1 MGPIIDV
8 DLDAI
13 VHNYLAFAD
22 AVQVPVLSVVKADAY
37 GHGALP
43 VARAVT
49 EAGCGWL
56 GAVDISEGLALR
68 AGGVTDARI
77 LTWLHS
83 PATDWAM
90 AFDADLDIAVSTIE
104 QLSLVERAATKFR
117 GKGTDA
123 PRVHLKLDTGLGR
136 NGAAANTWR
145 AMIAQ
150 AAEADRA
157 GGLRVC
163 GLMSHLSGS
172 SSAEDLEQGKQFDT
186 ARQLAQEAGLRI
198 EHAHIAATAGAMKY
212 PQLRHDLVR
221 LGIALYGL
229 TPDDSGALD
238 TLELRPALRLR
249 APIRRFD
256 NRWAVAVG
264 EGDGLPPL
272 VSALPPL
279 VDSQGMLWK
288 IDRIG
293 PLHLYLSPVGDA
305 PADADDPRYET
316 MAPEEPT
323 RDLIIIGRGHAETG
337 AGADADDWARAG
349 GTINYEITT
358 RLTRRILRN
367 YGGHPAAEG
376 TNIAWPPL
384 EESDLRSKRSVTAP
398 MREAIIDLE
407 LFQRRLTRLTQRSLA
422 VGAQRRSAEFGVDV
436 SSDAYG
442 HGLDQILPYVR
453 SSGLPI
459 VARTRTDMEAL
470 ERRGV
475 TGHYF
480 PDAPSATR
488 GVYGLDPR
496 EPLPPTLSLVS
507 ELVSVKRVPAGQH
520 VSYGYEWTAPN
531 ATTLGLVPLGYADAL
546 PRSAFG
552 KAQVMVAGW
561 PAPIVG
567 RIAMDQVVV
576 DLGDRECWPGMR
588 VQVWGNTG
596 SDLSLSQWATWTGWS
611 PEALCA
617 NLGSRVER
625 RYRGRQVM
633 VEVK

>member
-13 VHNYLAFAD
+13 VHNYQAFAES
-22 AVQVPVLSVVKADAY
+22 VQVPVLSVVKADAY
-37 GHGALP
+37 GHGTLP

-49 EAGCGWL
+49 DAGCGWL
-56 GAVDISEGLALR
+56 GTVDISDGLALR
-68 AGGVTDARI
+68 AGGLTDARI
-77 LTWLHS
+77 LTWMHS
-83 PATDWAM
+83 PATDWAK
-90 AFDADLDIAVSTIE
+90 AFDAELDIAVSTIE
-104 QLSLVERAATKFR
+104 QLSLVERAATKFC
-117 GKGTDA
+117 GKGVEA

-136 NGAAANTWR
+136 NGAAGNTWR
-145 AMIAQ
+145 ALIAQ

-157 GGLRVC
+157 GVLRVC

-172 SSAEDLEQGKQFDT
+172 SAADDLQQGERFAA
-186 ARQLAQEAGLRI
+186 ARQLAQEAGLHI

-221 LGIALYGL
+221 LGIGLYGL
-229 TPDDSGALD
+229 APDESGALD
-238 TLELRPALRLR
+238 ALELRPALRLR
-249 APIRRFD
+249 APIRRFN

-272 VSALPPL
+272 VSQLPPL
-279 VDSQGMLWK
+279 VDSQGTLWK

-293 PLHLYLSPVGDA
+293 PLHLYLAPVGDA
-305 PADADDPRYET
+305 PAADPSYDAT
-316 MAPEEPT
+316 APEEPGRELT
-323 RDLIIIGRGHAETG
+323 IIGHSHDQAGELV
-337 AGADADDWARAG
+337 GADADDWVRAG

-358 RLTRRILRN
+358 RLTRRILRD

-376 TNIAWPPL
+376 TNIAWPPM
-384 EESDLRSKRSVTAP
+384 EEAEQRSKRSITAP
-398 MREAIIDLE
+398 LREAIIDLE
-407 LFQRRLTRLTQRSLA
+407 LFQRRLSRLTQRALA

-459 VARTRTDMEAL
+459 VARTRTDLDAL

-507 ELVSVKRVPAGQH
+507 ELVSVKRVPAGQQ
-520 VSYGYEWTAPN
+520 VSYGYEWAAPN

-552 KAQVMVAGW
+552 KAQVMVGGW

-588 VQVWGNTG
+588 VQVWGSTG
-596 SDLSLSQWATWTGWS
+596 NDLSLSQWATWTGWS

>member
-49 EAGCGWL
+49 QAGCGWL
-56 GAVDISEGLALR
+56 GVVDISEALALR

-77 LTWLHS
+77 LTWMHS

-90 AFDADLDIAVSTIE
+90 AFDADIDIAVSTIE
-104 QLSLVERAATKFR
+104 QLSLVERAATKFC
-117 GKGTDA
+117 GKGSRA

-136 NGAAANTWR
+136 NGATAKTWR
-145 AMIAQ
+145 ALIAQ

-157 GGLRVC
+157 GVLRVC
-163 GLMSHLSGS
+163 GLMSHLSGTGA
-172 SSAEDLEQGKQFDT
+172 AEDLQQGKQFAA
-186 ARQLAQEAGLRI
+186 ARELAQEAGLHI

-212 PQLRHDLVR
+212 PQMRHDLVR
-221 LGIALYGL
+221 LGISLYGL
-229 TPDDSGALD
+229 SPEESGAADALK
-238 TLELRPALRLR
+238 LRPALRLR

-279 VDSQGMLWK
+279 VDSQGTYWK
-288 IDRIG
+288 IDRMG
-293 PLHLYLSPVGDA
+293 PLHLYLSPMGDVPVDESAATAA
-305 PADADDPRYET
+305 PARE
-316 MAPEEPT
+316 
-323 RDLIIIGRGHAETG
+323 LVVIGHDRNQDGELV
-337 AGADADDWARAG
+337 GADADDWARAG

-358 RLTRRILRN
+358 RLTRRILRD
-367 YGGHPAAEG
+367 YGGHTAAEG
-376 TNIAWPPL
+376 TNIAWPPM
-384 EESDLRSKRSVTAP
+384 EESEQRSKRSITAP
-398 MREAIIDLE
+398 LREAVIDLE
-407 LFQRRLTRLTQRSLA
+407 LLQRRLTRLTQRSLA

-459 VARTRTDMEAL
+459 VARTRTDMDAL

-507 ELVSVKRVPAGQH
+507 ELVSVKRVSAGQR
-520 VSYGYEWTAPN
+520 VSYGYEWTASKS
-531 ATTLGLVPLGYADAL
+531 TTLGLVPLGYADAL

-552 KAQVMVAGW
+552 KAQVTVAGW

-588 VQVWGNTG
+588 VQVWGSAGN
-596 SDLSLSQWATWTGWS
+596 DLSLSQWATWTGWS

>member
-49 EAGCGWL
+49 QAGCGWL
-56 GAVDISEGLALR
+56 GVVDISEALALR

-77 LTWLHS
+77 LTWMHS

-90 AFDADLDIAVSTIE
+90 AFDADIDIAVSTIE
-104 QLSLVERAATKFR
+104 QLSLVERAATKFCN
-117 GKGTDA
+117 KGTRA

-136 NGAAANTWR
+136 NGATAKTWR
-145 AMIAQ
+145 ALIAQ

-157 GGLRVC
+157 GVLRVC
-163 GLMSHLSGS
+163 GLMSHLSGTGA
-172 SSAEDLEQGKQFDT
+172 AEDLQQGKQFAA
-186 ARQLAQEAGLRI
+186 ARELAQEAGLHI

-221 LGIALYGL
+221 LGISLYGL
-229 TPDDSGALD
+229 APEESGAADALK
-238 TLELRPALRLR
+238 LRPALRLR

-279 VDSQGMLWK
+279 VDSQGAYWK
-288 IDRIG
+288 IDRMG
-293 PLHLYLSPVGDA
+293 PLHLYLSPLGEAPVDESAATAA
-305 PADADDPRYET
+305 PARELVVIGHGRNQDGE
-316 MAPEEPT
+316 
-323 RDLIIIGRGHAETG
+323 LI
-337 AGADADDWARAG
+337 GADADDWARAG

-358 RLTRRILRN
+358 RLTRRILRD

-376 TNIAWPPL
+376 TNIAWPPM
-384 EESDLRSKRSVTAP
+384 EESEQRSKRSITAP
-398 MREAIIDLE
+398 LREAVIDLE
-407 LFQRRLTRLTQRSLA
+407 LFQRRLTRLTQRALA

-459 VARTRTDMEAL
+459 VARTRTDMDAL
-470 ERRGV
+470 EHRGV

-507 ELVSVKRVPAGQH
+507 ELVSVKRVPAGQR
-520 VSYGYEWTAPN
+520 VSYGYEWTASKS
-531 ATTLGLVPLGYADAL
+531 TTLGLVPLGYADAL

-588 VQVWGNTG
+588 VQVWGSAGN
-596 SDLSLSQWATWTGWS
+596 DLSLSQWATWTGWS